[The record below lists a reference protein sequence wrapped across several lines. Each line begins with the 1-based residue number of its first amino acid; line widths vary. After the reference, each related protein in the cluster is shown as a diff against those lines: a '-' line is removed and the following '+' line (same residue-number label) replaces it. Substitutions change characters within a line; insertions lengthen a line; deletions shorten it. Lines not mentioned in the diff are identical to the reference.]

1 MAGPQSSGKVLLLR
15 YSARKAT
22 CQLHRREIGWGRVSF
37 LTGQFRSACVC
48 VSMHAS
54 VCKYVSVSLCVHACS
69 YAAGKGCTWN
79 KVKIPTQT
87 VSIFHGPC

>member
-48 VSMHAS
+48 VCPCTQ
-54 VCKYVSVSLCVHACS
+54 VCVNTYLCLCVFTHAHMQLER
-69 YAAGKGCTWN
+69 AVPGTR
-79 KVKIPTQT
+79 
-87 VSIFHGPC
+87 